1 MVHTPGGVVRVMS
14 EVLINSRI
22 IVTDPPPGLTAWCAS
37 ELSLINP
44 DYAKKLRMGFWI
56 GNTPKTLDL
65 YEIRGNTLVL
75 PYGTLLHVLP
85 FVQGTHTIRCE
96 FAKWPRIDFKGE
108 DIRLFAYQGKAVQ
121 ALTNAKFGILQSPA
135 GSGKTQMGIELI
147 KRFGLPALWL
157 THTTDL
163 LQQSMQRA
171 KRYMDHSLLG
181 TITAGKVNIGT
192 GVTFATVQTM
202 ANLNLGDFRNE
213 WAVVICDECHHAAS
227 TPTPVTR
234 FGKVLN
240 ALAAPYKFGLSATL
254 HRSDGL
260 IKSVFS
266 LIGDIAYTVPL
277 EAVEEKTMKVRVI
290 PIQTACEMTED
301 CLKPDGTLDYWGLI
315 NVLCNDLPRNRQI
328 IDLLTKHRMKP
339 SLILSERLDHLSLL
353 IDMLPEELQEKACMV
368 TGKTRKDVRD
378 RAMEEM
384 RNGEKQYLFATYAL
398 AKEGLDIPRLEALYM
413 ATPAKDEAVVI
424 QSVGRVARTC
434 EGKGEPVVYDPVD
447 PIRYCQRAFKERCKF
462 YRRLNAIL

>member
-1 MVHTPGGVVRVMS
+1 MREVV
-14 EVLINSRI
+14 INSRI
-22 IVTDPPPGLTAWCAS
+22 IVADPPPGLTAWCAS

-44 DYAKKLRMGFWI
+44 NYAKKLRMGFWV
-56 GNTPKTLDL
+56 GNTPKTLEL
-65 YEIRGNTLVL
+65 YEIRGNRLIL
-75 PYGTLLHVLP
+75 PYGTLPHIMP
-85 FVQGTHTIRCE
+85 FVVDTHEVRHT
-96 FAKWPRIDFKGE
+96 FAKWPYIDFKGE
-108 DIRLFAYQGKAVQ
+108 NIGLYPYQEKAVQ
-121 ALTNAKFGILQSPA
+121 ALTKAKFGILQSPA

-147 KRFGLPALWL
+147 KRFNLPALWL

-163 LQQSMQRA
+163 LLQSMQRA
-171 KRYMDHSLLG
+171 RRYMDHSLIG
-181 TITAGKVNIGT
+181 TITAGKVNIGK

-202 ANLNLGDFRNE
+202 ANLNLEDFRNE

-227 TPTPVTR
+227 TPTTVTR

-266 LIGDIAYTVPL
+266 LIGDIAYTVPP

-328 IDLLTKHRMKP
+328 IDLLTEHRMKP

-353 IDMLPEELQEKACMV
+353 MDMLPENMRSKACMV
-368 TGKTRKDVRD
+368 TGKTKKDVRD
-378 RAMEEM
+378 RALDEM
-384 RNGEKQYLFATYAL
+384 RKGEKQYLFATYVL

-424 QSVGRVARTC
+424 QSVGRVSRTC
-434 EGKGEPVVYDPVD
+434 EDKGEPVVFDLVD
-447 PIRYCQRAFKERCKF
+447 PIRYCKRSYKERLK
-462 YRRLNAIL
+462 YYKRLGAYFEGGTL